1 MEELA
6 NEHIEHAEHAEHAVH
21 TGNNFMVKVSATIAV
36 LAVLAAVIAS
46 LETIETGKAIS
57 EKNEA
62 VLMQA
67 QASDQWAYYQ
77 AKSIKQHLYAIA
89 ADTNSEHAG
98 DYRKQAARYEGQT
111 RDLQKK
117 AEELE
122 HKRDEKLEASN
133 KHEEKHHGLTLAA
146 TLVHISIAVATIAII
161 AKGQK
166 WPWYVAIVLGAAGA
180 GKAALSYLV

>member
-6 NEHIEHAEHAEHAVH
+6 HEHLEHAEHAEHAVH
-21 TGNNFMVKVSATIAV
+21 TGNNFMVRVSATIAV

-89 ADTNSEHAG
+89 ADTNSGRAE
-98 DYRKQAARYEGQT
+98 DYRKQAARYGEQT
-111 RDLQKK
+111 RELQKK

-122 HKRDEKLEASN
+122 HKRDEKLAASN
-133 KHEEKHHGLTLAA
+133 KHEEKHHGLTFAA
-146 TLVHISIAVATIAII
+146 TLVHIGIAIATIAII

-166 WPWYVAIVLGAAGA
+166 WPWYVSIALGVAGA
-180 GKAALSYLV
+180 GKAALSYLA

>member
-6 NEHIEHAEHAEHAVH
+6 NEHLEHAEHAQHAVH
-21 TGNNFMVKVSATIAV
+21 AGNNFMVKVSATIAV
-36 LAVLAAVIAS
+36 LAVAAAVIAS
-46 LETIETGKAIS
+46 LETIETGQAIS

-89 ADTNSEHAG
+89 AGTSPEHAG
-98 DYRKQAARYEGQT
+98 DYREQAARYEAQT
-111 RDLQKK
+111 QELQKK

-122 HKRDEKLEASN
+122 HKRDEKLEAGN
-133 KHEEKHHGLTLAA
+133 KHEEKHHGLTFAA
-146 TLVHISIAVATIAII
+146 TLVHIGIAVATIAII

-166 WPWYVAIVLGAAGA
+166 WPWYAAIALGAAGA
-180 GKAALSYLV
+180 GKAALSFLA

>member
-6 NEHIEHAEHAEHAVH
+6 NEHLEHAEHAEHAMH

-46 LETIETGKAIS
+46 LETIETGQAIS
-57 EKNEA
+57 EKNDA

-89 ADTNSEHAG
+89 AGTNSEHTA
-98 DYRKQAARYEGQT
+98 DYQKQAARYE
-111 RDLQKK
+111 D
-117 AEELE
+117 
-122 HKRDEKLEASN
+122 
-133 KHEEKHHGLTLAA
+133 
-146 TLVHISIAVATIAII
+146 
-161 AKGQK
+161 
-166 WPWYVAIVLGAAGA
+166 
-180 GKAALSYLV
+180 